1 VETKYDRVHGVRAIP
16 QIHYAKRGEHHLA
29 YTLTGSGP
37 LELVYVLGFVSH
49 LDLLW
54 EDPDAA
60 RFLDRLGRF
69 CRLVV
74 MDKRGTGLSD
84 RTGDVPI
91 PEEQV
96 DDLLTVIDA
105 AGLERPAF
113 LGTQDGF
120 LVAALLAATTP
131 ERARALIGFATGAFA
146 PEQMPVGAPAQSFF
160 RGLEKYWGRE
170 DAPMNYW
177 APRRWRD
184 DPAFRRWWARY
195 SRSAAGPT
203 TAVRVV
209 RNYTRSDIRPILPA
223 IRVPTLV
230 VTNRSKDINRLF
242 AHQLAD
248 GIEGAKL
255 VELPIEQ
262 SVTLFPWLEAGEEVA
277 GLLEEFLTGSPA
289 TVAADRV
296 LATVV
301 FTDVVQSTE
310 RAVALGDRRWRAVL
324 DRHDSI
330 VASELGRFR
339 GRIVKSTGDG
349 VLATFDGPA
358 RAVYCAAAL
367 RDALSVEGVAV
378 RIGIHTGEVELRDDD
393 IGGVAVHIAS
403 RVIGHASSGEIVTS
417 STVKDLVVGS
427 NIAFHDRG
435 EHELKG
441 VPGRWRLFAAE
452 PGP

>member
-1 VETKYDRVHGVRAIP
+1 VRATP
-16 QIHYAKRGEHHLA
+16 EIHYAKRGEHHLA
-29 YTLTGSGP
+29 YTLTGDGP
-37 LELVYVLGFVSH
+37 LELVYLLGFVSH

-60 RFLDRLGRF
+60 RFFGRLGRF

-84 RTGDVPI
+84 RTGHVPI
-91 PEEQV
+91 AEEQV
-96 DDLLTVIDA
+96 EDLISVVDA
-105 AGLERPAF
+105 AGLKQPAL

-120 LVAALLAATTP
+120 LVAALLAATAP
-131 ERARALIGFATGAFA
+131 ERVRGLVGFATGAFA
-146 PEQMPVGAPAQSFF
+146 PEQWPVEVTERFF

-177 APRRWRD
+177 APRRWRA

-209 RNYTRSDIRPILPA
+209 RNYTRSDIRPILSA

-230 VTNRSKDINRLF
+230 VTNRSQDINRLF
-242 AHQLAD
+242 AQQLAD
-248 GIEGAKL
+248 GIEGARL
-255 VELPIEQ
+255 VELPMEKSI
-262 SVTLFPWLEAGEEVA
+262 TLFPWLEAGEEAA
-277 GLLEEFLTGSPA
+277 GLVEEFLTGSPA
-289 TVAADRV
+289 TSAVDRI

-310 RAVALGDRRWRAVL
+310 RAVTLGDRRWRAVL
-324 DRHDSI
+324 DKHDAI
-330 VASELGRFR
+330 VAHHVTRFR
-339 GRIVKSTGDG
+339 GRLVKSTGDG

-358 RAVYCAAAL
+358 RAVHCAAAL
-367 RDALSVEGVAV
+367 RAALAAEDVAV
-378 RIGIHTGEVELRDDD
+378 RTGIHTGEIDLRDDD

-403 RVIGHASSGEIVTS
+403 RVIAHAASGEILTS
-417 STVKDLVVGS
+417 STVKDLVIGS
-427 NIAFHDRG
+427 DITFSDRG

-441 VPGRWRLFAAE
+441 VPERWRLFTAE
-452 PGP
+452 PVI

>member
-1 VETKYDRVHGVRAIP
+1 VRALP
-16 QIHYAKRGEHHLA
+16 QVHYAKRGEHHLA
-29 YTLTGSGP
+29 YTVTGTGP
-37 LELVYVLGFVSH
+37 IELVYLLGFVSH

-60 RFLDRLGRF
+60 RFLDRLGQV

-96 DDLLTVIDA
+96 DDLITVIDA
-105 AGLERPAF
+105 AGLERPAL

-120 LVAALLAATTP
+120 LVAALFAAMAP
-131 ERARALIGFATGAFA
+131 ERVRGLIGFATGAFA
-146 PEQMPVGAPAQSFF
+146 PEQWPVEESERFF
-160 RGLEKYWGRE
+160 RGLEKYWGRD
-170 DAPMNYW
+170 DAPFNYW
-177 APRRWRD
+177 APRRWRT

-203 TAVRVV
+203 TAVQVV
-209 RNYTRSDIRPILPA
+209 RNYQRSDIRPVLPA

-230 VTNRSKDINRLF
+230 VTNHSRDINRLF
-242 AHQLAD
+242 AQQLAA
-248 GIEGAKL
+248 GIEGAEL
-255 VELPIEQ
+255 VDLPVEQ
-262 SVTLFPWLEAGEEVA
+262 SVALFPWLEAGEEMA
-277 GLLEEFLTGSPA
+277 GMIEEFLTGSPVRTA
-289 TVAADRV
+289 VDRV

-301 FTDVVQSTE
+301 FTDIVQSTK
-310 RAVALGDRRWRAVL
+310 RAVALGDRQWRALL
-324 DRHDSI
+324 DRHDSV
-330 VASELGRFR
+330 VASQFDRFR

-358 RAVYCAAAL
+358 RAVHCAAAV
-367 RDALSVEGVAV
+367 RDALSADGVAIRV
-378 RIGIHTGEVELRDDD
+378 GIHTGEIELRDND

-403 RVIGHASSGEIVTS
+403 RVISHAGPGEIVTS

-427 NIAFHDRG
+427 DIDFHDRG

-441 VPGRWRLFAAE
+441 VPDRWRLYATE
-452 PGP
+452 PRA

>member
-1 VETKYDRVHGVRAIP
+1 VRATPEIR
-16 QIHYAKRGEHHLA
+16 YAKRGEHNLA
-29 YTLTGSGP
+29 YTLTGDGP
-37 LELVYVLGFVSH
+37 LELVYLLGFVSH

-60 RFLDRLGRF
+60 RFFGRLGRF

-91 PEEQV
+91 AEEQV
-96 DDLLTVIDA
+96 DDLISVIDS
-105 AGLERPAF
+105 AGLKQPAL

-120 LVAALLAATTP
+120 LVAALLAATAP
-131 ERARALIGFATGAFA
+131 ERIRGLIGFATGAFA
-146 PEQMPVGAPAQSFF
+146 PEQWPVDEGERFF

-177 APRRWRD
+177 APRRWRT

-223 IRVPTLV
+223 IQVPTLV
-230 VTNRSKDINRLF
+230 VTNRSRDINRLF
-242 AHQLAD
+242 AQQLAD
-248 GIEGAKL
+248 GIDGAHL
-255 VELPIEQ
+255 VELPIEK
-262 SVTLFPWLEAGEEVA
+262 SVALFPWLEAGEEVA
-277 GLLEEFLTGSPA
+277 GLVEEFLTGSPA
-289 TVAADRV
+289 SSAGDRV

-310 RAVALGDRRWRAVL
+310 QAVALGDRRWRAVL
-324 DRHDSI
+324 DQHDAI
-330 VASELGRFR
+330 VARHVTRFR
-339 GRIVKSTGDG
+339 GQLVKSTGDG

-358 RAVYCAAAL
+358 RAVHCAAAL
-367 RDALSVEGVAV
+367 RAALSAEGVAV
-378 RIGIHTGEVELRDDD
+378 RTGIHTGEIELRDDD

-403 RVIGHASSGEIVTS
+403 RVITFASPGEILTS

-427 NIAFHDRG
+427 DLSFSDRG

-452 PGP
+452 PGD

>member
-1 VETKYDRVHGVRAIP
+1 VNARAVVRVASPLPKVRDGRAESSATRSRTLGGSLEPAAGGESYDREHGVRAIP
-16 QIHYAKRGEHHLA
+16 QVHYAKRGEHHLA

-37 LELVYVLGFVSH
+37 LELAYVLGFVSH

-105 AGLERPAF
+105 AGLARPAF

-120 LVAALLAATTP
+120 LVAALLAATAP
-131 ERARALIGFATGAFA
+131 ERARALIGFATGAFG
-146 PEQMPVGAPAQSFF
+146 PEQMPTGAPAQSFF

-177 APRRWRD
+177 APRRWRE

-209 RNYTRSDIRPILPA
+209 RNYTRSDIRSILPA

-230 VTNRSKDINRLF
+230 LTNRSKDINRLF

-248 GIEGAKL
+248 GIEGATL

-277 GLLEEFLTGSPA
+277 GLVEEFLTGSPA

-301 FTDVVQSTE
+301 FTDVVQSN
-310 RAVALGDRRWRAVL
+310 RACRR
-324 DRHDSI
+324 
-330 VASELGRFR
+330 
-339 GRIVKSTGDG
+339 
-349 VLATFDGPA
+349 
-358 RAVYCAAAL
+358 
-367 RDALSVEGVAV
+367 
-378 RIGIHTGEVELRDDD
+378 
-393 IGGVAVHIAS
+393 
-403 RVIGHASSGEIVTS
+403 
-417 STVKDLVVGS
+417 
-427 NIAFHDRG
+427 
-435 EHELKG
+435 
-441 VPGRWRLFAAE
+441 PGRPSLARRAR
-452 PGP
+452 PP

>member
-1 VETKYDRVHGVRAIP
+1 MRAIP

-29 YTLTGSGP
+29 YTLTGDGP
-37 LELVYVLGFVSH
+37 LELVYLLGFVSH

-60 RFLDRLGRF
+60 RFFGRLGRF

-91 PEEQV
+91 AEEQV
-96 DDLLTVIDA
+96 DDLVSVIDA
-105 AGLERPAF
+105 AGFEQPAL

-120 LVAALLAATTP
+120 LVAALLAATAP
-131 ERARALIGFATGAFA
+131 ERARALVGFATGAFA
-146 PEQMPVGAPAQSFF
+146 PEQWSAEDWDRFS

-177 APRRWRD
+177 APRRWRA

-203 TAVRVV
+203 TALRVL
-209 RNYTRSDIRPILPA
+209 RNYMRSDIRPILSA

-230 VTNRSKDINRLF
+230 VTNRSRDINRLF
-242 AHQLAD
+242 ARQLAE
-248 GIEGAKL
+248 GIAGARF
-255 VELPIEQ
+255 VELPVEKSI
-262 SVTLFPWLEAGEEVA
+262 TLFPWLEAGEEVA
-277 GLLEEFLTGSPA
+277 GLVEEFLTGHPA
-289 TVAADRV
+289 TSAGDRI

-310 RAVALGDRRWRAVL
+310 RAVTLGDRRWRAVL
-324 DRHDSI
+324 DQHDSI
-330 VASELGRFR
+330 VARELARFR
-339 GRIVKSTGDG
+339 GHLVKSMGDG

-358 RAVYCAAAL
+358 RAVHCAASL
-367 RDALSVEGVAV
+367 RDSLAAEGVAV
-378 RIGIHTGEVELRDDD
+378 RTGIHTGEIEVRDDD

-403 RVIGHASSGEIVTS
+403 RVITHAGSGEILTS

-427 NIAFHDRG
+427 DIAFDDRG

-452 PGP
+452 PGL